1 MVSPCELPKTD
12 MFVPIPQCQ
21 KVRTSHDRIQGAVLR
36 EQVWINEVKKAVDK
50 DELDPENRDITTW
63 AGHFASQQ
71 QLNSIL
77 PPAEIGMCPLFPDK
91 ITNQA
96 LLSHLIRLCQ
106 KGTEFLNPGQTPVLG
121 ADQQVFTLLKQLQWK
136 YPDEFGEDK
145 LVVMLG
151 GLHIEDEVYKMLGKL
166 IRGSGW
172 EWALTKADIFTSGR
186 VSSALDESHIKR
198 SRYAHQVSLA
208 AFSILQNDAYT

>member
-77 PPAEIGMCPLFPDK
+77 PPAEIGMCPLFP
-91 ITNQA
+91 
-96 LLSHLIRLCQ
+96 
-106 KGTEFLNPGQTPVLG
+106 
-121 ADQQVFTLLKQLQWK
+121 
-136 YPDEFGEDK
+136 
-145 LVVMLG
+145 
-151 GLHIEDEVYKMLGKL
+151 
-166 IRGSGW
+166 
-172 EWALTKADIFTSGR
+172 
-186 VSSALDESHIKR
+186 
-198 SRYAHQVSLA
+198 AHQVVSERH
-208 AFSILQNDAYT
+208 